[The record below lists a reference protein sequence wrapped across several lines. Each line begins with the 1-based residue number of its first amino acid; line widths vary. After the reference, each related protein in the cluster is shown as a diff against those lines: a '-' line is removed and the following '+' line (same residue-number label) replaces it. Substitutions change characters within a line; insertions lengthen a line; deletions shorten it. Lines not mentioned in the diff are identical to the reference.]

1 MRHGRG
7 SWTDNSDGVKHARN
21 KQKQLLFSS
30 QNIGEGPKP
39 ISAWWHGSPRKS
51 SSLPVE
57 VPHGQRAWQRQRALP
72 WHLSPSCWAVDA
84 ATRSPLHMAACRWP
98 RANIGRWLYYLW
110 SLFIFWCPNIY
121 ISFFSVANSLVGRGK
136 PFLLL
141 KRLSFISGC
150 QVQLKRLTT
159 VSSARLAKSQP
170 KSTASF
176 WPWLHCFQGRS
187 SWLFLKGF
195 SSHELAASLN
205 CTLDWCLL
213 HCCLFLP

>member
-1 MRHGRG
+1 MRQGRG
-7 SWTDNSDGVKHARN
+7 SWTDNSDGVKHTRN

-30 QNIGEGPKP
+30 QHSGEGPKP
-39 ISAWWHGSPRKS
+39 ISAWWHVSPRKS
-51 SSLPVE
+51 SLPVD
-57 VPHGQRAWQRQRALP
+57 VPHGQRAWQVQRALP
-72 WHLSPSCWAVDA
+72 WHLSPSCWVVDA
-84 ATRSPLHMAACRWP
+84 AARSPLHMAACWRP
-98 RANIGRWLYYLW
+98 RANIGRWLHYLW
-110 SLFIFWCPNIY
+110 SLFIFWCSNIY

-159 VSSARLAKSQP
+159 VPSAGLAKSQQR
-170 KSTASF
+170 STASF
-176 WPWLHCFQGRS
+176 LLRLHCFKASS

-195 SSHELAASLN
+195 SSHELAARLN
-205 CTLDWCLL
+205 CTLDWCPL